1 MTDPPHSRAV
11 EAVLADAG
19 VEESGLSAAE
29 ANERREEYGRNE
41 IARGED
47 RSPVDIFLAQ
57 FDSWL
62 IWVLLAAAALSVW
75 AGHAVDAALIA
86 VIVVANGAFGFV
98 QDYRAEQSLESLR
111 ELTAPTAVVRRDGET
126 VEVEATELVPGDVVE
141 LADGDVVPADG
152 RLLATTGLEVDE
164 AALTGES
171 LPVPKAVEPVA
182 AEAPLAERSTMVY
195 KSTAVTRGRGAFLV
209 TATGEDTEVGAIA
222 RQLAETEETETPL
235 QAELD
240 DLGRTLGLG
249 VVGLAALV
257 VPLLWVR
264 GVEPLQTAL
273 TAISLAVAAVPE
285 GLPAVVTLTLALGV
299 RRMADE
305 HALVRRLP
313 AVEAL
318 GAVDVV
324 CTDKTGT
331 LTEGRMAVSR
341 LWVADSVV
349 DFDEVADGGAG
360 GTGREADGDRSAAN
374 GGAVAGTD
382 SEAGASATEADRID
396 LLLRAGALCNDATA
410 EDGDP
415 TERALVAAAA
425 ERGFDV
431 ERLRAATP
439 RTDEIP
445 FSSER
450 KWMGTVHG
458 GRAYVKGA
466 PEVVVEKCSRVLTA
480 DGPVELD
487 AAAAERIG
495 DRTSEFAD
503 DALRVLGVAY
513 TEDGRGFDAD
523 ADGDLDGADDL
534 TDLVFVG
541 LVGML
546 DPPREE
552 VADAIER
559 TRRAGIDVTMITG
572 DNVRTAAAI
581 GDALGLGGDVVD
593 GRAIEGLSDA
603 ELRERVAEVDVFA
616 RASPEHKV
624 RVLRALQDDD
634 RTVAMTGDGV
644 NDAPALKNADV
655 GVAMGVRGTD
665 VAKQASDVVLLDDN
679 YATIAR
685 AVERGRAIFDNIWK
699 FVAYLL
705 SANVAEVAI
714 VFLASLGGYL
724 VLPAVQLLW
733 INLLTDGLPALALGA
748 DPESGDVM
756 ERPPREPDRGI
767 VDRPML
773 GVVGGT
779 GLVTTAVMLGLLT
792 VLLDG
797 ASAVSAFVTT
807 MVFTAF
813 VVLEFVKL
821 FVVRWLR
828 ETPTLTNRWLF
839 VAVAGRSEEHTSELP
854 SHGRARC
861 RRLGGRRRRRRGRA
875 ARVPARGRGR
885 AAPAVGDRRPPRAT
899 ARRREARDGEPRPV
913 TAGRRRDTPGPA
925 ASLLARRAYRRT

>member
-1 MTDPPHSRAV
+1 MTEPQHSRSID
-11 EAVLADAG
+11 EALADAE
-19 VEESGLSAAE
+19 VDESGLSAAE
-29 ANERREEYGRNE
+29 AAERRDEHGPNE
-41 IARGED
+41 IARGAA

-75 AGHAVDAALIA
+75 AGHAVDAVLIA
-86 VIVVANGAFGFV
+86 VIVVANGVFGFV

-111 ELTAPTAVVRRDGET
+111 ELTAPSAVVRRDGET
-126 VEVEATELVPGDVVE
+126 DEVEATELVPGDVVE
-141 LADGDVVPADG
+141 LSGGDVVPADG
-152 RLLATTGLEVDE
+152 RLVEATGLEVDE

-171 LPVPKAVEPVA
+171 LPVSKSVEPVA
-182 AEAPLAERSTMVY
+182 ADAPLAERSSMGY
-195 KSTAVTRGRGAFLV
+195 KSTAVTRGRGAFVV

-222 RQLAETEETETPL
+222 RQLADTEETETPL

-257 VPLLWVR
+257 VPLLWLR

-305 HALVRRLP
+305 NALVRRLP

-341 LWVADSVV
+341 LWVDDGVV
-349 DFDEVADGGAG
+349 DFDAVAAAEGE
-360 GTGREADGDRSAAN
+360 GTAAAN
-374 GGAVAGTD
+374 GGATAATD
-382 SEAGASATEADRID
+382 PVESGAATERDRVD

-410 EDGDP
+410 EEGDP
-415 TERALVAAAA
+415 TERALVAAA
-425 ERGFDV
+425 EDRGFDV
-431 ERLRAATP
+431 AALREGHP

-458 GRAYVKGA
+458 DRAYVKGA
-466 PEVVVEKCSRVLTA
+466 PEVVVEKCSRVLTD
-480 DGPVELD
+480 DGPDELD
-487 AAAAERIG
+487 EAGAERVRE
-495 DRTSEFAD
+495 RTRAFAD
-503 DALRVLGVAY
+503 DALRVLAVAY

-523 ADGDLDGADDL
+523 GEGGLDGADDL
-534 TDLVFVG
+534 DDLVFVG
-541 LVGML
+541 LIGML

-552 VADAIER
+552 VADAVAR
-559 TRRAGIDVTMITG
+559 TRRAGIDVKMITG

-581 GDALGLGGDVVD
+581 GAELGLGGDVVD
-593 GRAIEGLSDA
+593 GREIEGLSDD
-603 ELRERVAEVDVFA
+603 ELRERVGEVDVFA

-624 RVLRALQDDD
+624 RVLRALQANG

-685 AVERGRAIFDNIWK
+685 AVQRGRAIFDNIWK

-773 GVVGGT
+773 GLVGGT
-779 GLVTTAVMLGLLT
+779 GAVTTAVMLGLLAL
-792 VLLDG
+792 LLDG
-797 ASAVSAFVTT
+797 AGEVDAYVRT
-807 MVFTAF
+807 MIFTAF
-813 VVLEFVKL
+813 VVLEFGKL

-828 ETPTLTNRWLF
+828 ETPTLSNRWLF
-839 VAVAGRSEEHTSELP
+839 AAVAGSLALQLAVLYSPLAAYFDTVALGVGDWGTIAGVFAVTLP
-854 SHGRARC
+854 AYLLVAVGV
-861 RRLGGRRRRRRGRA
+861 RRLRDPNGTA
-875 ARVPARGRGR
+875 D
-885 AAPAVGDRRPPRAT
+885 AAPETG
-899 ARRREARDGEPRPV
+899 
-913 TAGRRRDTPGPA
+913 PGGA
-925 ASLLARRAYRRT
+925 

>member
-1 MTDPPHSRAV
+1 
-11 EAVLADAG
+11 VLADAG
-19 VEESGLSAAE
+19 ADESGLSSAE
-29 ANERREEYGRNE
+29 ASERHAEHGPNE
-41 IARGED
+41 IARGEG
-47 RSPVDIFLAQ
+47 RSPAGIFLAQ

-75 AGHAVDAALIA
+75 AGHTVDAVLIA
-86 VIVVANGAFGFV
+86 VIVVANGVFGFV
-98 QDYRAEQSLESLR
+98 QDYRAERSLESLR
-111 ELTAPTAVVRRDGET
+111 ELTAPTALVRRDGEP
-126 VEVEATELVPGDVVE
+126 VEVPATELVPGDVVE
-141 LADGDVVPADG
+141 LSDGDVVPADG
-152 RLLATTGLEVDE
+152 RLVDATGLEVDE

-171 LPVPKAVEPVA
+171 LPVSKSVEPVDGD
-182 AEAPLAERSTMVY
+182 APLAERSSMVY
-195 KSTAVTRGRGAFLV
+195 KSTAVTRGKAAVVV

-222 RQLAETEETETPL
+222 RQLAATEETETPL

-257 VPLLWVR
+257 VPLLWAR

-305 HALVRRLP
+305 NALVRRLP

-341 LWVADSVV
+341 LWVDGGVV
-349 DFDEVADGGAG
+349 DFDEVAAANGE
-360 GTGREADGDRSAAN
+360 GTAAAN
-374 GGAVAGTD
+374 GGATAVID
-382 SEAGASATEADRID
+382 SAAGASAAEADRVD
-396 LLLRAGALCNDATA
+396 LLLRAGALCNDATPD
-410 EDGDP
+410 EGDP
-415 TERALVAAAA
+415 TERALAAAA
-425 ERGFDV
+425 ADRGFDV
-431 ERLRAATP
+431 ARLRAETP

-458 GRAYVKGA
+458 DRAYVKGA
-466 PEVVVEKCSRVLTA
+466 PEVVVEKCSRVLTD
-480 DGPVELD
+480 DGPVALD
-487 AAAAERIG
+487 DARAERIG
-495 DRTSEFAD
+495 ERTRAFAD
-503 DALRVLGVAY
+503 DALRVLAVGY

-523 ADGDLDGADDL
+523 SEGELDGADDL
-534 TDLVFVG
+534 DDLVFVG

-546 DPPREE
+546 DPPRAE
-552 VADAIER
+552 VADAIAR

-572 DNVRTAAAI
+572 DNLRTAAAI
-581 GDALGLGGDVVD
+581 GSALGLGGDVVG
-593 GRAIEGLSDA
+593 GREIEGLSDD
-603 ELRERVAEVDVFA
+603 ELRRRVTEVDVFA

-624 RVLRALQDDD
+624 RVLGALQAND

-685 AVERGRAIFDNIWK
+685 AVERGRAIFDNVWK

-714 VFLASLGGYL
+714 VFLASLWGYL

-756 ERPPREPDRGI
+756 ERPPREPDQGI

-779 GLVTTAVMLGLLT
+779 GVVTTAVMLGLLAL
-792 VLLDG
+792 LLDG
-797 ASAVSAFVTT
+797 AGEVSAYVTT
-807 MVFTAF
+807 MIFTAF
-813 VVLEFVKL
+813 VVLEFGKL

-828 ETPTLTNRWLF
+828 ETPTLSNPWLF
-839 VAVAGRSEEHTSELP
+839 AAVAGSLALQLAVLYTPLREYFDTVALGVGDWGIVAGVFVVTLP
-854 SHGRARC
+854 AYLLVAAGV
-861 RRLGGRRRRRRGRA
+861 RRLRET
-875 ARVPARGRGR
+875 
-885 AAPAVGDRRPPRAT
+885 DAT
-899 ARRREARDGEPRPV
+899 ARVDETGGE
-913 TAGRRRDTPGPA
+913 TGHA
-925 ASLLARRAYRRT
+925 